1 MKEKE
6 VLNTE
11 QLALIFGISE
21 KTVKRLAKDKEIP
34 CEYVNRRPHFKMNQI
49 IKHFERLEG
58 GAA

>member
-1 MKEKE
+1 MNEKE

-21 KTVKRLAKDKEIP
+21 KTVKRLTKDKEIP
-34 CEYVNRRPHFKMNQI
+34 CEYVNRRPRFKIYQI